1 MGEAVLRFIDAT
13 IGDEPFAVVGMSYGG
28 RLARH
33 VVAERGAQVLGTA
46 LIAPLVKPS
55 GQRTLPER
63 EVLTRD
69 EALLDSLD
77 PEDRKKF
84 AEIAVYQDEAGWS
97 AFRDHVLPGIRAHH
111 REDAAALLKAYM
123 LTETPE
129 ARFGTHDGP
138 HLLVTGRQDHAR
150 AASGGPIPGTASVRG
165 LASRRSLTASPAA
178 GGGIR
183 SRAQGFRP
191 RRPSRRDQSPASGK
205 PLAPL
210 LRREP
215 MTGHPSAAGAGP
227 SPRSPVT
234 RRRCPERQARR
245 DGDEILGS
253 PTTSTVFGVVT

>member
-13 IGDEPFAVVGMSYGG
+13 VGDEPFAIVGISYGG

-33 VVAERGAQVLGTA
+33 VVAERGTQVLGTA

-63 EVLTRD
+63 EILTRD

-77 PEDRKKF
+77 PEDREEF
-84 AEIAVYQDEAGWS
+84 TRIAVYQDEAGWS

-138 HLLVTGRQDHAR
+138 HLLVTGRQDHIVGWQDQVELLEHYPHMTY
-150 AASGGPIPGTASVRG
+150 AAVDGAGHNVHLDRSAVVHG
-165 LASRRSLTASPAA
+165 LLGSWLDAVASRR
-178 GGGIR
+178 
-183 SRAQGFRP
+183 
-191 RRPSRRDQSPASGK
+191 
-205 PLAPL
+205 
-210 LRREP
+210 
-215 MTGHPSAAGAGP
+215 
-227 SPRSPVT
+227 
-234 RRRCPERQARR
+234 
-245 DGDEILGS
+245 
-253 PTTSTVFGVVT
+253 